1 MVLKCREVAPCIETT
16 VRLDCLILSATVL
29 RLCPFRWV
37 LSHYVA
43 LIAGKWIAAE
53 IVGGA
58 FKYTSAAR
66 LTIWSL
72 TLPQVAATLAATL
85 VAFNTF
91 DPLHQRLI
99 DHRMFNVVLV
109 LVLTTATLRPVL
121 TEHFAPRMLEGPS
134 VNKERAANNPR

>member
-1 MVLKCREVAPCIETT
+1 MISTT
-16 VRLDCLILSATVL
+16 DLFLLGCCGLELPRGCAVYRDNRTPRLLDPVRHRPQAV
-29 RLCPFRWV
+29 PFRWV

-43 LIAGKWIAAE
+43 LIAGKSIAAE

-66 LTIWSL
+66 LTTWSL

-99 DHRMFNVVLV
+99 DHRM
-109 LVLTTATLRPVL
+109 
-121 TEHFAPRMLEGPS
+121 
-134 VNKERAANNPR
+134 

>member
-1 MVLKCREVAPCIETT
+1 V
-16 VRLDCLILSATVL
+16 
-29 RLCPFRWV
+29 
-37 LSHYVA
+37 
-43 LIAGKWIAAE
+43 IAGKWIAAE

-66 LTIWSL
+66 VTMWSL

-109 LVLTTATLRPVL
+109 LVLTTATLGPVL
-121 TEHFAPRMLEGPS
+121 TERFAPRMLEDSSAKKAG
-134 VNKERAANNPR
+134 EA